1 MKKILVIGGAYQ
13 GKTKWAEE
21 NYPEYEIVSP
31 EKLWKENVK
40 GNHFD
45 GIFLNGFHLILKQW
59 MEQGRDCKE
68 AVALLRKNPSWLIV
82 SDEIGNGI
90 VPIKREDR
98 QWREH
103 TGRALCE
110 LAKDADEVYRI
121 QCGIPVKI
129 KGGGIGC

>member
-21 NYPEYEIVSP
+21 NYPEYKIVSP

-40 GNHFD
+40 GNLFD
-45 GIFLNGFHLILKQW
+45 GIFLNGLHLILKQW

-68 AVALLRKNPSWLIV
+68 AVAMLRKNSSWLIV

-90 VPIKREDR
+90 VPIKREER
-98 QWREH
+98 QWREY